1 MQQLGLS
8 SVLSLARAPLRWPF
22 RRRHA
27 ESDTLAPYFRHG
39 FWGRHRI
46 VGAAVLALVAGF
58 YGLVFGL
65 TTTTF
70 LMQLL
75 MPVAVFAIFVIVL
88 LPESGAAFE
97 RSLTGLFFVF
107 FAAISVWPDY
117 LALSIGALPWIT
129 AVRLTAVPL
138 CLVFLMSLSQSRG
151 FRGSLAQKL
160 AAAPAVWKPI
170 GVYFLICIVSV
181 GFSKEPVETLNK
193 LIVALYSWAAIF
205 LVAAAVLSE
214 DRRAKQFAY
223 LLWAGVVV
231 VCAIGIV
238 EWRLGRV
245 PWAGHVPSF
254 LKIEDEAVARIMS
267 GSARFAIG
275 QHRVQSKFTTPLG
288 LAEFLVLVM
297 PFVVHFMFMG
307 RNLIE
312 RVLAAA
318 TIPLAIFVIVKT
330 DARLGMVGLFL
341 TLFGYLFFWAFNHW
355 KSNRNSIISPMI
367 VFTYPATLVMALV
380 ASFTVGRI
388 RALVWGTGAH
398 QASNDA
404 RQKQVED
411 GLALILQ
418 HPWGHGIG
426 RAAETLGYTNGAG
439 VVTIDTY
446 FISVGLETG
455 IIGFFAYF
463 SAFVAAIWLGSRVAL
478 RHGKEAQVVWIAPA
492 VISLINFV
500 VIKSILSQQE
510 NHPLAFA
517 MLGMVVALVYR
528 AGRLSEAGD
537 GRLRKVPT

>member
-1 MQQLGLS
+1 MQQFGLS
-8 SVLSLARAPLRWPF
+8 SVLYFARGPLRWPH
-22 RRRHA
+22 RRRHHDA
-27 ESDTLAPYFRHG
+27 DTLAPYFRHG
-39 FWGRHRI
+39 SSGRYRI
-46 VGAAVLALVAGF
+46 VGAAALALVAGF
-58 YGLVFGL
+58 YGLVFSL
-65 TTTTF
+65 TNTAF

-97 RSLTGLFFVF
+97 RSLTSVFYVF

-117 LALSIGALPWIT
+117 LALSIGSLPWIT

-138 CLVFLMSLSQSRG
+138 CLLFLMSLSQSGG
-151 FRGSLAQKL
+151 FRGLLAHKL
-160 AAAPAVWKPI
+160 AAAPTVWKPI
-170 GVYFLICIVSV
+170 GVYFLVCIVSV
-181 GFSKEPVETLNK
+181 GFSKEPIETLNK

-205 LVAAAVLSE
+205 LVAVAVLSE

-223 LLWAGVVV
+223 LLWIGVVA
-231 VCAIGIV
+231 VCSIGIV
-238 EWRLGRV
+238 EWRMGQV
-245 PWAGHVPSF
+245 PWAGRVPSF

-275 QHRVQSKFTTPLG
+275 EHRVQSKFTTPLG

-297 PFVVHFMFMG
+297 PFVVHFTISS

-312 RVLAAA
+312 RVLAGV
-318 TIPLAIFVIVKT
+318 TIPLAVFVIVKT

-355 KSNRNSIISPMI
+355 KSNRSSIFSPMI
-367 VFTYPATLVMALV
+367 VFTYPAILVTAVV
-380 ASFTVGRI
+380 ASFAVGRI

-411 GLALILQ
+411 GIALIMQ

-455 IIGFFAYF
+455 VVGFLAYF
-463 SAFVAAIWLGSRVAL
+463 GAFLAAIWLGARVAL
-478 RHGKEAQVVWIAPA
+478 RQGKDTQVVWIVPA

-528 AGRLSEAGD
+528 AGRSAGAES
-537 GRLRKVPT
+537 GRLV